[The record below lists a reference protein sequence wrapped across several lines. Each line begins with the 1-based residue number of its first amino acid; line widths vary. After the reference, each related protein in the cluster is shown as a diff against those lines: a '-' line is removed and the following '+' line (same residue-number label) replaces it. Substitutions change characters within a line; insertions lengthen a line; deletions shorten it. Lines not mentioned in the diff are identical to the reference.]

1 MVDFSD
7 VIIEKLVVHKV
18 GNRGKDEGFMVS
30 SDLAN
35 ISDEVLDKHLR
46 KYFLSAFNMDN
57 PYRFTHDADLN
68 LNEVYAY
75 VKKVFAEPLCFQE
88 QSVNI
93 LKHLYDRSTHPNIKS
108 GEFYMVYFSNCIIED
123 RPYDAIGLFKS
134 ERKDNF
140 LKVRDSHQRF
150 QVEYQEGISVKK
162 LDKGCVILNAL
173 EEQGYRVYVVDTTN
187 KANETA
193 IYWADEFLKVK
204 EYQDQHFYTKSYIDM
219 CTEFCQQAA
228 DEEKA
233 YTDKKEQALFL
244 NDTINYFAKNH
255 EFSLQDFNTA
265 VLKDD
270 PEIIEEFNAYKM
282 TYEVVNEIDSTEFFE
297 ISPAAVK
304 QAKRQIKNLIKL
316 DTDIEIKIK
325 NQVSSDTGEE
335 YIERGYD
342 EEKRMHY
349 YKVYFN
355 SEE

>member
-1 MVDFSD
+1 MVDFSE
-7 VIIEKLVVHKV
+7 VIMEKLVVHKV
-18 GNRGKDEGFMVS
+18 GNRAKDEGYIVS

-35 ISDEVLDKHLR
+35 ISDEELDKHLR
-46 KYFLSAFNMDN
+46 KFFLSAFNTDN
-57 PYRFTHDADLN
+57 PYRFSHDADLN

-75 VKKVFAEPLCFQE
+75 VKKVFAEPLSFQE

-93 LKHLYDRSTHPNIKS
+93 LKHLYHRSTHPNIKS
-108 GEFYMVYFSNCIIED
+108 GEFYMVYFSNCMIED
-123 RPYDAIGLFKS
+123 RSYDAIGLFKS

-140 LKVRDSHQRF
+140 LKVRSANQRIL
-150 QVEYQEGISVKK
+150 VEHEEGINIKK
-162 LDKGCVILNAL
+162 LDKGCVILNTLA
-173 EEQGYRVYVVDTTN
+173 EQGYRVYVVDTTN
-187 KANETA
+187 KAQETA
-193 IYWADEFLKVK
+193 IYWTEEFLKVK

-219 CTEFCQQAA
+219 CTEFCHQAA
-228 DEEKA
+228 EEEKA

-255 EFSLQDFNTA
+255 EFSIDEFKKE

-270 PEIIEEFNAYKM
+270 PELIEEFNTYKM
-282 TYEVVNEIDSTEFFE
+282 TYEVVNEMENTDFFE
-297 ISPAAVK
+297 ISPTAVK
-304 QAKRQIKNLIKL
+304 KAKRQIKNLIKL

-325 NQVSSDTGEE
+325 NQVSSETGEE
-335 YIERGYD
+335 YIERGFD